1 MPQPLRTA
9 RIIRFGLFE
18 ADLAAREV
26 RREGSK
32 VKLQDRPFQILA
44 IFLERPN
51 EVVTREDFRRLLWPA
66 DTFVDFDHSLN
77 TSINRLR
84 QALRDDA
91 ENPRFVATVGRV
103 GYRFIAPTA
112 VAGNGDSQA
121 PDENTPPPES
131 SPSSIERSTS
141 SLARFGMWRV
151 AVVLGITAVLAA
163 AVIGAHRLLTVSP
176 VRVLDIVRISHN
188 TKLDPWGRVN
198 TDGARLFFTE
208 RAGDHWNLMQV
219 PATGG
224 DAVPFSETYRN
235 MQVVSVS
242 PDRSQ
247 FLAFTFAARVPDLP
261 LWIVPIVGG
270 PPRRVG
276 NIRADDAI
284 FTPDGREITF
294 NAPDGIYQC
303 ERNGANVRKLVGLPG
318 RSAQPAWARD
328 GQRLRFTL
336 FDEIAGTSSLWEVS
350 SNGENLHPLGLG
362 PPFGVHDRSGRWS
375 PDGRYFFFESMQ
387 GDNQTV
393 WVVRDPGNPWLAE
406 TLKPVQLTFG
416 PNGYGLPVPEDSG
429 HSVYVW
435 GGQEHRDAVIYD
447 KTHGSFE
454 ALLPNLKP
462 GWFAFSP
469 DGSQL
474 AFSHE
479 GTLWLSRSDGSEQ
492 RPIVSEFA
500 KVGRMVWSFD
510 GQRILFA
517 AQRAHE
523 GSPRYFVTRAEGG
536 APMEIALSPG
546 ARDPVWSANDGSIF
560 YTGRVTSGA
569 APTAESDISVLDLNT
584 SKIMRILGSE
594 SLDHPNASPD
604 GRFLAAIS
612 EVRSGELTRLNLYDL
627 KTKTWTE
634 LARGTLLSGGN
645 WSRDSKYFYYQ
656 DLLATDEP
664 VFRYDMETRT
674 SRRVIDFAPQLKAG
688 AIRCGFNG
696 LAPDGSILAV
706 ITRGDGD
713 LYRIDL
719 ELP

>member
-1 MPQPLRTA
+1 MPQPLRAA

-32 VKLQDRPFQILA
+32 VKLQDRPFQILT
-44 IFLERPN
+44 ILLERPN

-84 QALRDDA
+84 QALRDDV
-91 ENPRFVATVGRV
+91 ENPRFVATVGRL

-112 VAGNGDSQA
+112 VSGNGHSQA
-121 PDENTPPPES
+121 LDENNPPPES
-131 SPSSIERSTS
+131 SSSSNERSTS
-141 SLARFGMWRV
+141 SAARLGTWRV
-151 AVVLGITAVLAA
+151 AVVLGITAALAA

-235 MQVVSVS
+235 MRVVSVS

-303 ERNGANVRKLVGLPG
+303 ERNGATVRKLVGLPG
-318 RSAQPAWARD
+318 RSSQPAWSRD
-328 GQRLRFTL
+328 GRRLRFTL

-350 SNGENLHPLGLG
+350 SDGENLHPILLG

-375 PDGRYFFFESMQ
+375 PDGRYFFFESTQ

-393 WVVRDPGNPWLAE
+393 WVVRDSGNPWLAE

-416 PNGYGLPVPEDSG
+416 PNGYGLPVPDDSG

-435 GGQEHRDAVIYD
+435 GGQERRDAVIYG
-447 KTHGSFE
+447 KTRGSFE
-454 ALLPNLKP
+454 ALLPNLKL
-462 GWFAFSP
+462 GWYAFSP
-469 DGSQL
+469 DGSLL
-474 AFSHE
+474 AFSHQ
-479 GTLWLSRSDGSEQ
+479 GTLWLCHGDGSEL

-523 GSPRYFVTRAEGG
+523 SSAKFFAIKTEGG
-536 APMEIALSPG
+536 APVEIALSPG
-546 ARDPVWSANDGSIF
+546 DNDPVWSADDGSIF

-569 APTAESDISVLDLNT
+569 ASALQSDISILDLNT
-584 SKIMRILGSE
+584 SKIARIRGSE
-594 SLDHPNASPD
+594 NLDHPTASPD

-627 KTKTWTE
+627 KTETWTE
-634 LARGTLLSGGN
+634 IARGTLLSGGS
-645 WSRDSKYFYYQ
+645 WSRDSRYFYYQ
-656 DLLATDEP
+656 DLLAPDEP

-674 SRRVIDFAPQLKAG
+674 SQRVIDFAPLLRAG

-706 ITRGDGD
+706 VTRGEGD